1 MSVGGEARCAGCGG
15 GGPRKEKK
23 QAGPSAG
30 KSWAGPGFAGPRG
43 MKGKEVGWAGLGWA
57 ESSKLGLFW
66 TGLQG
71 FG

>member
-1 MSVGGEARCAGCGG
+1 MSFGDGARCAGCGG
-15 GGPRKEKK
+15 GGLRKEKG
-23 QAGPSAG
+23 QARPSAG

-57 ESSKLGLFW
+57 ESSELGLFW